1 MGFINFVWCHTHTLY
16 RVRTFSVYGYIYWV
30 DSIVYCSINYR
41 ICLHVFF
48 FFVRMFLFYFIKKTT
63 FLVNSESIIFGI
75 ENNVCFGFIVLDLFG
90 MKGFIFKVDY
100 MFLFSFLF
108 IYLENFIL
116 GL

>member
-1 MGFINFVWCHTHTLY
+1 
-16 RVRTFSVYGYIYWV
+16 
-30 DSIVYCSINYR
+30 
-41 ICLHVFF
+41 
-48 FFVRMFLFYFIKKTT
+48 MFLFYFIKKTT

-108 IYLENFIL
+108 IYLENVIL